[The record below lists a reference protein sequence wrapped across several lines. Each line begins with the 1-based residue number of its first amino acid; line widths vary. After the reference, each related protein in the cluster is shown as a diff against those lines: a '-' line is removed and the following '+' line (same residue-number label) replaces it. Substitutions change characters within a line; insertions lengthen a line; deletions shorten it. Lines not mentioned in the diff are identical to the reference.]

1 METFETGQQTSSGSL
16 DSLRNRAIALP
27 RSIKRL
33 SVLFLDTIFCIL
45 SVYITI
51 SLRFEEFQGLSNMV
65 LSAMAISIALAL
77 PILITHGLYRAIF
90 RYSGGLA
97 IQTVVKAICIY
108 GVLFFSTIF
117 VLPLV
122 TSIHIPRSVGL
133 SQPLLLL
140 ILIGASRAFANYWLG
155 DTYRQLLSKKRGTL
169 TKVLIYGAGSAGRQ
183 LAQEI
188 KIKSNLQA
196 LGFVD
201 DDENRR
207 GIVGSQIDGIEIY
220 ALQNLRQ
227 LIISLGVTEIW
238 LAIPSVSKSRRREII
253 NSLVGFNVVVRTL
266 PSLDDLAGGQVSI
279 SDVRQLDIDDLLN
292 REIVPPHSLLL
303 SSNIHGKVVLITG
316 AAGSI
321 GSELARQALAE
332 LPSLL
337 ILLDRNEYGLY
348 SLHQEL
354 SAKQLKLGD
363 VGSSIQMM
371 PILGSIGDRQLLLE
385 LFKAHSVDVIYHAA
399 AYKHVPL
406 VEHNLKEGTRNNVF
420 GTLALV
426 ELANQ
431 FKVPRFI
438 LVSTDKAVRPTN
450 IMGASKRL
458 CEMVLQAF
466 AQIQTHTTFSM
477 VRFGNVLGS
486 SGSVVPQFRQQI
498 LDGGPVTVTHPE
510 VTRYF
515 MSVTEAAQLVIQ
527 AGAMAQGGDV
537 YLLDMGKPVKIVDL
551 AKRMI
556 ELSGLQV
563 KSETT
568 PYGDIEIT
576 FTGLRPGEK
585 LYEELLI
592 GNQPQSSSHPRIFKA
607 QDDFLPWQNL
617 EEQLGL
623 LQNLLDQGDIVAIR
637 QLLQSLVFGYTPD
650 QKIVDWSYAVLDEG
664 GGGVNS
670 NKIPYN
676 K

>member
-1 METFETGQQTSSGSL
+1 MNRSERSPL
-16 DSLRNRAIALP
+16 DSDSTTSLRNQAIALP
-27 RSIKRL
+27 RLIKRI
-33 SVLFLDTIFCIL
+33 SVLGLDTVLCIL

-51 SLRFEEFQGLSNMV
+51 SLRFEEFQDLSPMV
-65 LSAMAISIALAL
+65 LSAMALSVILAL
-77 PILITHGLYRAIF
+77 PIFITHGLYRAIF
-90 RYSGGLA
+90 RYSGGAALW
-97 IQTVVKAICIY
+97 TVVRAVVIY
-108 GVLFFSTIF
+108 GVLFFVSILA
-117 VLPLV
+117 LPLIAP
-122 TSIHIPRSVGL
+122 IHIPRSIGL
-133 SQPLLLL
+133 SQPLLLF

-155 DTYRQLLSKKRGTL
+155 DTYRQLLFRKRAAL
-169 TKVLIYGAGSAGRQ
+169 TRVLIYGAGSAGRQ

-188 KIKSNLQA
+188 QTKSNLKVV
-196 LGFVD
+196 GFLD
-201 DDENRR
+201 GDERRR
-207 GIVGSQIDGIEIY
+207 GIVGAHIDGIEIY
-220 ALQNLRQ
+220 ALDHLRD
-227 LIISLGVTEIW
+227 LIISLNVTEIW

-253 NSLVGFNVVVRTL
+253 NSLVGFNVAIRTL
-266 PSLDDLAGGQVSI
+266 PTLDELASGQVSI

-292 REIVPPHSLLL
+292 REIVPPHPLLL
-303 SSNIHGKVVLITG
+303 SSNIQGKVVLITG

-321 GSELARQALAE
+321 GSELARLALAE
-332 LPSLL
+332 MPSAL
-337 ILLDRNEYGLY
+337 ILLDRNEFGLY
-348 SLHQEL
+348 TLHQEL
-354 SAKQLKLGD
+354 LAKQQSLGD
-363 VGSSIQMM
+363 AASAIAVM

-385 LFKAHSVDVIYHAA
+385 LFKAHHVDVIYHAA

-406 VEHNLKEGTRNNVF
+406 VEHNLKEGIRNNVF

-426 ELANQ
+426 ELATQ

-450 IMGASKRL
+450 IMGVSKRL
-458 CEMVLQAF
+458 CEMILQAF
-466 AQIQTHTTFSM
+466 AAMPSQTTFSM

-563 KSETT
+563 KSEAT

-576 FTGLRPGEK
+576 FSGLRPGEK

-592 GNQPQSSSHPRIFKA
+592 GNQPQASSHPRIFKA
-607 QDDFLPWQNL
+607 QDDYLPWINL

-637 QLLQSLVFGYTPD
+637 QLLQSLVSGYIPD

-664 GGGVNS
+664 GGG
-670 NKIPYN
+670 KFQ
-676 K
+676 